1 MLRWLLPAALL
12 SPPHL
17 AQAAALRPR
26 PGPGAALAQQAL
38 SATHRQSAGA
48 QKVGRLIADIDSSV
62 RKEAQDGEIV
72 FATLLNYDGEV
83 EASLRKEL
91 QVLNQTL
98 GKLTTMQGTYAKTI
112 QASQIEV
119 RKLRAA
125 KAGSQQQA
133 RRYMEGSQAAR
144 NEFDRLLTSV
154 GNIITELGAAAI
166 TPSGQLIMQTE
177 ESQSQE
183 EVSKVYA
190 SIRKLLAGNR
200 AIRPL
205 FPDVFNAFMPTTS
218 LTQATLPQVRM
229 YKALLGRTISA
240 LQTIKSRLQSQRA
253 KALLQV
259 SKFETRLAIRSSATE
274 NGVQARQGIQANKQE
289 NVEEL
294 AFSRTFT
301 GAVMKIDQGFFDK
314 VIVSM
319 KTKAQCVETIRRA
332 REQQERTLTDL
343 IDLLDGRY
351 SLDDPSHE
359 QPEDVHTHTLPV
371 SLSFVETGVSV
382 SASHRQQLEGLQF
395 EIETALHNK
404 ADTHNILLRVKSML
418 DDAAPLDAG
427 SMQNVVAEMEG
438 VLRTAD
444 DAHERA
450 GDAKQKCESEELHGA
465 QAEQGS
471 QVNLALMSS
480 VRNNTRKAIK
490 ASKANLK
497 GIRAKTQ
504 ALERLSKRFSKI
516 VGVACKN
523 LEEQSRD
530 RHTIMIAVQKVGDIA
545 GQALAS
551 QKPAVTALLQQL
563 LQDLEAQERG
573 EEAYRLEATAFHRS
587 FLNYVQEYLQ
597 LLQERRSHCETSLS
611 ALKLYYT
618 DVASDAKIQQGAV
631 KAGGEL
637 ETESKDL
644 CNSIMD
650 FYQRHSKRRLE
661 LSKALRSVLPRV
673 PDALSSGLNNESAWE
688 DIA

>member
-12 SPPHL
+12 SSPHL

-26 PGPGAALAQQAL
+26 PGRGAALAQYAL
-38 SATHRQSAGA
+38 PATRRQSAGA

-112 QASQIEV
+112 QASQAEV

-144 NEFDRLLTSV
+144 KEFDRLLASV
-154 GNIITELGAAAI
+154 GSIITKLGAAAI

-177 ESQSQE
+177 ESHSQE
-183 EVSKVYA
+183 EVPKMYA
-190 SIRKLLAGNR
+190 SIRKLLASNR

-218 LTQATLPQVRM
+218 LTEATMPQVRM

-240 LQTIKSRLQSQRA
+240 LQMINSRLQSQQA

-259 SKFETRLAIRSSATE
+259 SSFETRLAIRSSATE

-301 GAVMKIDQGFFDK
+301 GAVMKIDQGFYDK
-314 VIVSM
+314 VIASM
-319 KTKAQCVETIRRA
+319 KQKAQSVETIRQA
-332 REQQERTLTDL
+332 RQQQERTLTDL

-351 SLDDPSHE
+351 TLDDPSHE
-359 QPEDVHTHTLPV
+359 QPEEVHTLPV
-371 SLSFVETGVSV
+371 SLSFVETGASV

-427 SMQNVVAEMEG
+427 SMQNVLAEMEG

-450 GDAKQKCESEELHGA
+450 GDAKQKCESEGLHGA
-465 QAEQGS
+465 QAEQGL

-516 VGVACKN
+516 VGIASKN

-597 LLQERRSHCETSLS
+597 LLRERRSHCETSLS

-618 DVASDAKIQQGAV
+618 DVASDAKIQQSAV

-637 ETESKDL
+637 EKESKDL

-661 LSKALRSVLPRV
+661 LSNALRNVLPRV
-673 PDALSSGLNNESAWE
+673 PDALSSGLSNETVW
-688 DIA
+688 